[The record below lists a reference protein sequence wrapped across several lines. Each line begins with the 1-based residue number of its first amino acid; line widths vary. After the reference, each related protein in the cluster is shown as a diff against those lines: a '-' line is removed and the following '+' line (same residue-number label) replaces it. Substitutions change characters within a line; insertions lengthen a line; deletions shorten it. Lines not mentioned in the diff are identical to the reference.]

1 MPAVARSST
10 IPLPGAPCIPS
21 VLSALILSAG
31 LLPQGALAQSATPG
45 ATEEIVVIAPRSP
58 VVARLDAAPGATAI
72 LSAEA
77 MPASANLTISRALA
91 DVPGVVVQDFFG
103 GNDQPRIQM
112 RGSGLQ
118 QNPVERGVLMLR
130 NGLPLNRADGSY
142 IVGFANPGEAE
153 AVEVYRGYMANRLG
167 ATVLGGALNLISPTG
182 RSAPGVKVTAS
193 AGSFDQLGGGVQTG
207 FAGDRVDVL
216 IRGDITRRDGYRDYN
231 ESRRAGVGGNVGL
244 RLSETLTVRVF
255 ASYADLGFDVS
266 GPLTRELL
274 ENDPRAVFTG
284 PTVTSAG
291 AVNPGPNVVRDR
303 PRREATQFQTGA
315 RATGAFGAH
324 IVDLAVGYAGTD
336 DMFRFP
342 VSAGIR
348 VTEGDDVTLVARYA
362 FKPDAARPLPL
373 FEATA
378 QYVTGSADR
387 ENYLNLSG
395 KRGALFGR
403 SRLEADTLSLNA
415 GFNIPLADRLTLSPS
430 LSWSRA
436 TRDNID
442 RYESPTRPT
451 AAYSPANPAA
461 ALPGGAVPTVS
472 TGYARTY
479 EGWSP
484 ALGLAWQPSDDQ
496 TIFAAVSRSFE
507 PPTHDDLLAT
517 VNGTPNSSPGR
528 PNPANP
534 ALPAAAFVTP
544 ALKAQRAT
552 TVETGW
558 RGRSGAVSWDA
569 VAYYSWVRNELLS
582 LRDESGT
589 SLGAANAPRTR
600 HLGVELGLTAQ
611 VLPTL
616 TGRIAYTWQD
626 FRFRDDPV
634 RGDNRLAG
642 APRHWINATL
652 GWRPDDR
659 FTVQGVLRWVPEK
672 TPVDNLGTLYND
684 PYATVD
690 LRGEYK
696 LNAAMTVFAEVANLF
711 DETYAASTLIIDQ
724 ARPDQAAFLPGDG
737 RAFGGGVRLKF

>member
-1 MPAVARSST
+1 M
-10 IPLPGAPCIPS
+10 LS
-21 VLSALILSAG
+21 VLGVLAVSAG
-31 LLPQGALAQSATPG
+31 LMPQNLWAQSATPG
-45 ATEEIVVIAPRSP
+45 ATDEIVVIAPRSP
-58 VVARLDAAPGATAI
+58 VVARLDAAAGGTAI
-72 LSAEA
+72 VSAET
-77 MPASANLTISRALA
+77 MPGSANLTISRALA

-103 GNDQPRIQM
+103 GNDQPRIQI

-118 QNPVERGVLMLR
+118 QNPVERGVLILR

-182 RSAPGVKVTAS
+182 RSAPGVALKA
-193 AGSFDQLGGGVQTG
+193 AGGSFGQFSGGAQAG
-207 FAGDRVDVL
+207 FAGERFDMLV
-216 IRGDITRRDGYRDYN
+216 RGDVSRRDGYCDYN
-231 ESRRAGVGGNVGL
+231 ASRRWGVGGNVGL
-244 RLSETLTVRVF
+244 RLSDDVTVRVF

-266 GPLTRELL
+266 GPLTRDLL
-274 ENDPRAVFTG
+274 RSDARAVFTG
-284 PTVTSAG
+284 PTVTPQG
-291 AVNPGPNVVRDR
+291 AINPGPNVVRDR
-303 PRREATQFQTGA
+303 PRREAKQVQVGA
-315 RATGAFGAH
+315 RATGTFGAH
-324 IVDLAVGYAGTD
+324 VVDLAFGYARTD

-342 VSAGIR
+342 MSAGIR
-348 VTEGDDVTLVARYA
+348 ETEGDDFTLVARYA

-387 ENYLNLSG
+387 ENYLNVAG

-403 SRLEADTLSLNA
+403 SRLEADTLALNA
-415 GFNIPLADRLTLSPS
+415 GFNIPLGDRLTLSPS

-442 RYESPTRPT
+442 RYGLPTRST
-451 AAYSPANPAA
+451 NAYSPANPTM
-461 ALPGGAVPTVS
+461 ALPNGAVPTVS
-472 TGYARTY
+472 SSYARTY

-484 ALGLAWQPSDDQ
+484 ALGLSWQPSEDQ

-528 PNPANP
+528 PNPA
-534 ALPAAAFVTP
+534 APAAPTAVFVTP

-552 TVETGW
+552 TLEAGW
-558 RGRSGAVSWDA
+558 RGRSGIVSWDA
-569 VAYYSWVRNELLS
+569 IVYYSWVRNELLS
-582 LRDESGT
+582 LRDETGV
-589 SLGAANAPRTR
+589 SLGAINAPRTR
-600 HLGVELGLTAQ
+600 HFGIELGLTAK
-611 VLPTL
+611 VSPTL
-616 TGRIAYTWQD
+616 TGRIAYTFQD
-626 FRFRDDPV
+626 FRFHDDPL

-642 APRHWINATL
+642 APRHWINANLT
-652 GWRPDDR
+652 WRPVD
-659 FTVQGVLRWVPEK
+659 TLMLQGNLRWMPER

-690 LRGEYK
+690 LRGEYR
-696 LNAAMTVFAEVANLF
+696 LNGQVSVFAEVTNLF
-711 DETYAASTLIIDQ
+711 DKTYAGSTLIVDQ

-737 RAFGGGVRLKF
+737 RAFGGGISLKF